1 MAFYRGP
8 KMVTDSLIMY
18 LDAGNVKSYPGTGV
32 DWFDRSGNG
41 LNGTFTQ
48 RNSTQTIN
56 YTSDNMGSLI
66 FPGTDADSEGGVSV
80 RFTNNDLFLQD
91 SQFTIEI
98 WLKNEVVNTD
108 EFIIMNG
115 VGTLNGEQHNYVIRK
130 SLNSYRFY
138 LSDGTNSTLII
149 SGVPP
154 LVSVHQVVV
163 SVDYSSNI
171 DFYLNGSLRETVLSP
186 YADYLGSNNRMEIGG
201 LASGGGDDKFFT
213 GSIYKAILY
222 NKKLTSDEVLQN
234 YNSSK
239 YRYVESQFS
248 PNEPGG
254 GFITEGLV
262 LHLDA
267 GDPSSYPGSGS
278 TWSDLSG
285 NGYDALLINNPTF
298 DETYG
303 GVIKVDGQDDY
314 IQIPSNSNRNNT
326 IKNSTFS
333 IIFSDS
339 RLVTSGNINNGLY
352 LLSSLFNCLW
362 RRGGDTVHYVRVNNV
377 TQSILELGAI
387 NEDVIYL
394 TLSIDE
400 NYLTKIYINGTLRST
415 YDFSGNSIDY
425 NWSYALEFGRNISG
439 NYDAFD
445 YYMISLYDRAL
456 TKNEVLQNYSALK
469 SRFNI

>member
-18 LDAGNVKSYPGTGV
+18 LDAGNVKSYPGEGV

-41 LNGTFTQ
+41 LNGTFSQ
-48 RNSTQTIN
+48 INSTQTIN
-56 YTSDNMGSLI
+56 YTSDNMGGLI
-66 FPGTDADSEGGVSV
+66 FPGTDVDATGGVSV

-108 EFIIMNG
+108 EFIIING
-115 VGTLNGEQHNYVIRK
+115 VGTYSTAGQHNYVIMK
-130 SLNSYRFY
+130 SSNSYSFY
-138 LSDGTNSTLII
+138 LSDGTDSTPMI

-171 DFYLNGSLRETVLSP
+171 DFYLNGSLRETILSP
-186 YADYLGSNNRMEIGG
+186 YAGYSGLNNGMEIGG
-201 LASGGGDDKFFT
+201 LASGGGDNKFFT
-213 GSIYKAILY
+213 GTIYKTILY

-239 YRYVESQFS
+239 YRYVESR
-248 PNEPGG
+248 PNEPGAQ
-254 GFITEGLV
+254 FITQSLV

-267 GDPSSYPGSGS
+267 GDPSSYPGSGL

-285 NGYDALLINNPTF
+285 NGYDALLFNNPTF

-339 RLVTSGNINNGLY
+339 RLVTSGNINNALY

-362 RRGGDTVHYVRVNNV
+362 RRVGDTVHYVRVNNV
-377 TQSILELGAI
+377 TQPRLELGAI

-394 TLSIDE
+394 TLSVDE

-415 YDFSGNSIDY
+415 YDFSGFSIDY
-425 NWSYALEFGRNISG
+425 NWSSYLEFGRNISG
-439 NYDAFD
+439 NCDAFD